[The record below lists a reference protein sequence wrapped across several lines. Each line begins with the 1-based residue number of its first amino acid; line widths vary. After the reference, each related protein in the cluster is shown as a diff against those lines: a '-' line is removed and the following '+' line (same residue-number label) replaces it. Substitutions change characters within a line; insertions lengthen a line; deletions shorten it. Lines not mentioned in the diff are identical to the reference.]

1 MHTYELIIYYSSV
14 YLLCCH

>member
-1 MHTYELIIYYSSV
+1 MHTYELIIYCSSV